1 MPLSAEDRVAELG
14 RRLGE
19 PIRDPQLA
27 LTALTHKSYA
37 NEAREPGTCDN
48 ERLEFLGDA
57 VVDLAVSHR
66 LMERFPDLREGDLSK
81 ARAALVNEEGLAQ
94 VARELGLGELLLLGR
109 GEELTRGREKPSM
122 LANVLEALIGALY
135 LEGGMETVLRF
146 VDRAFAGP
154 LSRLALGELDQDFKT
169 QLQQLA
175 QGVLRAPARYR
186 VVAQDGPDHERMYT
200 VELSIGNRVYGQG
213 TGHSKKDAEQ
223 AAARQALPLLLQ
235 RSKEEGE
242 VLP

>member
-1 MPLSAEDRVAELG
+1 MPLSAEDRVSELT

-19 PIRDPQLA
+19 PFRDAQLA

-37 NEAREPGTCDN
+37 NEARDAGTADN

-57 VVDLAVSHR
+57 VIDLAISHR

-81 ARAALVNEEGLAQ
+81 ARAALVNEEGLAM

-109 GEELTRGREKPSM
+109 GEELTKGREKASM

-135 LEGGMETVLRF
+135 LERGMDGVLRL
-146 VDRAFAGP
+146 VDRAFAAP
-154 LSRLALGELDQDFKT
+154 LSRLALGPLDQDFKT

-175 QGVLRAPARYR
+175 QGALRAPARYR
-186 VVAQDGPDHERMYT
+186 VVAQEGPDHERTYT
-200 VELSIGNRVYGQG
+200 VELSIGNHVYGQG

-223 AAARQALPLLLQ
+223 AAARQALPQLLLLT
-235 RSKEEGE
+235 KEEGE
-242 VLP
+242 VAP

>member
-1 MPLSAEDRVAELG
+1 MPLSLEDRVAELAL
-14 RRLGE
+14 RLGE
-19 PIRDPQLA
+19 PFRDRHLA

-37 NEAREPGTCDN
+37 NEARDGEPSDN

-57 VVDLAVSHR
+57 VVDLAISHR

-81 ARAALVNEEGLAQ
+81 ARAALVNEDGLAM
-94 VARELGLGELLLLGR
+94 VSRELGLGDLLLLGR
-109 GEELTRGREKPSM
+109 GEENTGGREKPSV
-122 LANVLEALIGALY
+122 LANALEALIGALY
-135 LEGGMETVLRF
+135 LERGMDGVLRF
-146 VDRAFAGP
+146 VDRAFARP
-154 LSRLALGELDQDFKT
+154 LERLAIGPLDQDFKT

-186 VVAQDGPDHERMYT
+186 VVDQQGPDHQRTYT

-223 AAARQALPLLLQ
+223 EAARQALPQLLL
-235 RSKEEGE
+235 RSKEGE
-242 VLP
+242 TAP